1 MGIVDGEV
9 VATHK
14 VMPARRPSQIILWAD
29 NEGTETIA
37 DGSDLITVIAAI
49 ADENGN
55 IKRLNNYHI
64 KSLIPQHYS
73 LTLFIS
79 A

>member
-14 VMPARRPSQIILWAD
+14 VMPARRPSKIILWAD

-49 ADENGN
+49 ADE
-55 IKRLNNYHI
+55 I
-64 KSLIPQHYS
+64 SL
-73 LTLFIS
+73 LCFIIFYPPIVLKIS
-79 A
+79 I